1 MAKIKR
7 KPKLTLVEG
16 INNAFS
22 ALNINKVIKLLKGKP
37 AHIIIDTLNEVED
50 PKAIIFALVAIEKQ
64 KPQKLFMGLN
74 FDKQEDILSTATPA
88 QLKIIFKNLY
98 ADDIMSIL
106 DEHQSH
112 EKLIFLSIDKGRRI
126 EVNQI
131 SKYEEY
137 EIGRIMNPEFLAVQK
152 NWTIKKAINFI
163 KREYKEVETT
173 SSVFVTDAYN
183 KIVGVV
189 KIHDLFFAKQ
199 WGDKVRTIMSEDFY
213 KVKPTDELEDVINLF
228 DKYNLKN
235 LPVVNNRGVLIGLIN
250 NNDIATAM
258 QDEATEDIYN
268 MYGITEMKTPYLHAS
283 VWSIARSRLLWL
295 IILMIAATLTSF
307 VLDQFQ
313 HLGED
318 LTQGLSTI
326 MLVPLLPVLTGTSG
340 NAGSQASASVIR
352 SLSIGE
358 ITKKEY
364 WRAIRKEIM
373 VGVTIGLILAIVNFA
388 RVLIYYGITLDSQI
402 EKFTKW
408 ANNDPSIFNF
418 NDKAYVFSK
427 LSIIAATTSLTLFI
441 SIFFSKL
448 LGGSLPIIATK
459 CNIDPTVMSAPILAT
474 LLDIV
479 TTTTLFGIGIGIIHV
494 IL

>member
-7 KPKLTLVEG
+7 KQKISLVES
-16 INNAFS
+16 INQAFTS
-22 ALNINKVIKLLKGKP
+22 LNIDKAIKLLKGKP
-37 AHIIIDTLNEVED
+37 AHIVIDTLNEVED
-50 PKAIIFALVAIEKQ
+50 PNAIIFSLVAIEKQ

-74 FDKQEDILSTATPA
+74 FDKQSEVLENATAA
-88 QLKIIFKNLY
+88 QLKIIFKGLF

-106 DEHQSH
+106 DEHPSF
-112 EKLIFLSIDKGRRI
+112 EKLIFLSIDKERRI

-137 EIGRIMNPEFLAVQK
+137 EIGRIMNPEFLAIQK

-163 KREYKEVETT
+163 KSEYKEVET
-173 SSVFVTDAYN
+173 SSVVFVTDAYQ
-183 KIVGVV
+183 KIVGVI

-199 WGDKVRTIMSEDFY
+199 WSEKVRTIMSEDFY

-228 DKYNLKN
+228 DRYNLNN

-250 NNDIATAM
+250 NKDIATAM

-283 VWSIARSRLLWL
+283 IWNISKSRLLWL
-295 IILMIAATLTSF
+295 VILMVAATLTSF

-313 HLGED
+313 NLGET
-318 LTQGLSTI
+318 LTQGLSSI

-364 WRAIRKEIM
+364 WKAIRKEMCVGIM
-373 VGVTIGLILAIVNFA
+373 IGLILALVNFA
-388 RVLIYYGITLDSQI
+388 RVLAYYGITLDSQMA
-402 EKFTKW
+402 KFAKW
-408 ANNDPSIFNF
+408 ASTHPDISANVS
-418 NDKAYVFSK
+418 DKGYVFSK

-448 LGGSLPIIATK
+448 LGSALPIIATK
-459 CNIDPTVMSAPILAT
+459 CNIDMSAPILAT
-474 LLDIV
+474 LLDVV

-494 IL
+494 II